1 MNYTVTLEPNEHV
14 ILTTLLGKS
23 LDDVLDPDSPNS
35 IRLSCDGLLI
45 DFTPEEVATP
55 EPEKPYADVTRPRVT
70 NDQSQLRPDV
80 TWRTLFCNVG
90 RIWRIAILHTVVTF
104 TPLLPSTSPD
114 VTTVLYG
121 SGEGWSAIL
130 HHPEQARLNNRTGL
144 QEHAI
149 VALDIG
155 IALFTDAGQVLTI
168 STDGTSFF
176 VEAELQAAIAER
188 LQPSV
193 AVSFIE

>member
-1 MNYTVTLEPNEHV
+1 MNYTVTLKPNERA

-23 LDDVLDPDSPNS
+23 LDHVLDPDGPYS

-55 EPEKPYADVTRPRVT
+55 ETEKPYADVTRPCVT

-80 TWRTLFCNVG
+80 TWRTLYSNLG
-90 RIWRIAILHTVVTF
+90 RITRIALLQTVLTF
-104 TPLLPSTSPD
+104 TPLLPSTSPN

-130 HHPEQARLNNRTGL
+130 HHPEQARLNNHTGL
-144 QEHAI
+144 HEHAI

-155 IALFTDAGQVLTI
+155 IALFLHTGQVLTI

-188 LQPSV
+188 LQPFV